1 MLEVLLNTNEAAR
14 FLGVSKYYLERDRW
28 RGAEIP
34 FVKIGNRIVRYRK
47 GDLEDYILRR
57 MRHSTSDRGR
67 S

>member
-1 MLEVLLNTNEAAR
+1 MSEVLLSTTEAAH

-34 FVKIGNRIVRYRK
+34 FVKIGNRIVRYRRA
-47 GDLEDYILRR
+47 DLEDYILRR
-57 MRHSTSDRGR
+57 MRHSTSDRGQ